1 MQEQPIRIAMWSGP
15 RALSTAMMRSWENRA
30 DCIVVDEP
38 LYGAY
43 LAATGLDHP
52 MRGEIIAAMEC
63 DAARA
68 GAAMAAIGDAP
79 VVYQKH
85 MTHHLLPT
93 MPREWIDSLRNA
105 FLIRRPDKV
114 LASYDQKRP
123 APSLDDIGIAQQA
136 ELFERMSALDGKPP
150 PVIDADD
157 VQAAPEAMLRAL
169 CKALGVPF
177 DTAMLAWP
185 AGPRE
190 SDGIWA
196 SHWYDSV
203 WKSTGFAP
211 PSNRETVLSPP
222 LKALADEAMP
232 LYDMLAQHRL
242 TSPC

>member
-15 RALSTAMMRSWENRA
+15 RALSTAMMRSWENRG

-68 GAAMAAIGDAP
+68 GAAMAAIDGAP
-79 VVYQKH
+79 VIYQKH

-123 APSLDDIGIAQQA
+123 APSLADIGIAQQA